1 MNTSDASRN
10 SPLISA
16 AEFGH
21 DKCVLLLLQANAEIN
36 KRNREGHNA
45 LEKHLLS
52 GNSRNDDIVMYL
64 YAAGET
70 IMRIPDHQI
79 PDALQHEEEQIQLKN
94 ICRQATRKHLINPN
108 PHSQLF
114 KVMPLLGLPRPLTE
128 YLLFY
133 KSLD

>member
-52 GNSRNDDIVMYL
+52 GNSRNHDIVMYL
-64 YAAGET
+64 YATGET
-70 IMRIPDHQI
+70 IKHIPDHQI
-79 PDALQHEEEQIQLKN
+79 PDAQQHEEEQIQLKH
-94 ICRQATRKHLINPN
+94 ICRQAIRQHLLDLNQ
-108 PHSQLF
+108 HLQLF
-114 KVMPLLGLPRPLTE
+114 KVIPLPGLPRPLTE

-133 KSLD
+133 KSMD